1 MQKQLL
7 GKTGLNISRVTYGGI
22 VSMDDTQAES
32 DRFVRYA
39 IEHGVNYFDVAPTY
53 GNAQERLG
61 NSLVPYR
68 KDVYLACK
76 TENRT
81 AEGAKKL
88 LEESLRLLHTDHFD
102 VYQLHALK
110 TVEEVETVFAK
121 GGAMEV
127 LLKAKEDG
135 VAKHL
140 GITCHSEEAALRAL
154 ELYDFETIL
163 FPLNWGLH
171 LKKGFGNKILAAKKE
186 KGLGLLGMKAFIHRA
201 WLDEDERKAS
211 RFPKSWC
218 MPITDDDAFTLAALK
233 YAFSLGIDTLVPPG
247 NFENFSFAVEH
258 AEECLA
264 NPLNDA
270 DMALL
275 RGRLPEIEGHEF
287 F

>member
-7 GKTGLNISRVTYGGI
+7 GKTGINMSRITYGGI
-22 VSMDDTQAES
+22 VSKEDSQADS
-32 DRFVRYA
+32 DRFVKYA

-61 NSLVPYR
+61 NSLRPYR

-76 TENRT
+76 TGVRT
-81 AEGAKKL
+81 ADGAA
-88 LEESLRLLHTDHFD
+88 EELAMSQKLLHTDYFD
-102 VYQLHALK
+102 VYQLHGLK
-110 TVEEVETVFAK
+110 DVEEVETVFAK

-135 VAKHL
+135 IARHL
-140 GITCHSEEAALRAL
+140 GITCHSEEAVLRAL
-154 ELYDFETIL
+154 ELYDFETVL
-163 FPLNWGLH
+163 FPLNWGIH
-171 LKKGFGNKILAAKKE
+171 LKKGFGDKVLAAQKE

-201 WLDEDERKAS
+201 WLNEDERKNS

-258 AEECLA
+258 VEECLA

-275 RGRLPEIEGHEF
+275 RSHLPDIEGHEF